1 MKILKTAKTGYIVS
15 SAVLCAVGLVIIINP
30 GISLKAVCYAAGVMF
45 IICGAFKLIGYFSN
59 DLYSLAFQ
67 HDLSFGVLSQ
77 VLGLIVLFN
86 PEKIISILHFLIG
99 LIILLDGLIKIQT
112 AVESK
117 RFGLSK
123 WPAIAVMAAVSCIL
137 GLLLVIKPFSGAKA
151 IMTFLGLCVMAEG
164 VLNLFVGIYT
174 IKIFDE
180 KSAIDA
186 EYREKF

>member
-1 MKILKTAKTGYIVS
+1 MKILKTAKTGYIAS
-15 SAVLCAVGLVIIINP
+15 SAVLCAVGLLIIINT
-30 GISLKAVCYAAGVMF
+30 GISLRAVCYAAGALL
-45 IICGAFKLIGYFSN
+45 IICGAFKIIGYFSN

-67 HDLSFGVLSQ
+67 HDLSFGALSA
-77 VLGLIVLFN
+77 VMGLIVLLN
-86 PEKIISILHFLIG
+86 PERIISIIHFLIG

-137 GLLLVIKPFSGAKA
+137 GLLLVINPFSGAKA
-151 IMTFLGLCVMAEG
+151 IMMFLGFCIMAEG

-174 IKIFDE
+174 IKILDE